1 MFVAGWAILAISA
14 WLEFFSFG
22 FTGLGSCFIFLHIT
36 AILFLRVY
44 SSVCPVVPCT
54 SSILLYVLLVNC
66 FPLFLFHTFM
76 AIFAFVVSPSP
87 SPYCR
92 PICSPTCVYSL
103 CSSTFSFCL
112 VPPFIL
118 RVSCSPVSETFRSTL
133 TPGIKSLI
141 NTHNQNKWIPSLF
154 FQKLTLSFEFL
165 FSLGLM
171 ILEKL
176 CKIW

>member
-1 MFVAGWAILAISA
+1 MIVSWYMFVAGWAILAISA
-14 WLEFFSFG
+14 WLELFSFG

-118 RVSCSPVSETFRSTL
+118 RVSCSSLCSTAA
-133 TPGIKSLI
+133 IKA
-141 NTHNQNKWIPSLF
+141 Q
-154 FQKLTLSFEFL
+154 FQKPFAAHWH
-165 FSLGLM
+165 
-171 ILEKL
+171 LESNL
-176 CKIW
+176 W

>member
-1 MFVAGWAILAISA
+1 MIVSWYMFVAGWAILAISA
-14 WLEFFSFG
+14 FG

-92 PICSPTCVYSL
+92 PICSLTCVYSL

-118 RVSCSPVSETFRSTL
+118 RVSCSSLCSTAA
-133 TPGIKSLI
+133 IKA
-141 NTHNQNKWIPSLF
+141 Q
-154 FQKLTLSFEFL
+154 FQKPFAAHWH
-165 FSLGLM
+165 
-171 ILEKL
+171 LESNL
-176 CKIW
+176 W

>member
-1 MFVAGWAILAISA
+1 MRFCGCRDD
-14 WLEFFSFG
+14 FSKDHTNNCKTSQSQSQQPESDSFSYQDSQ
-22 FTGLGSCFIFLHIT
+22 LG
-36 AILFLRVY
+36 LRVY
-44 SSVCPVVPCT
+44 SSVCPVMPCT

-103 CSSTFSFCL
+103 CSSAFSFCL

-118 RVSCSPVSETFRSTL
+118 RVSCSSLCSTAA
-133 TPGIKSLI
+133 IKA
-141 NTHNQNKWIPSLF
+141 Q
-154 FQKLTLSFEFL
+154 FQKPFAAH
-165 FSLGLM
+165 
-171 ILEKL
+171 
-176 CKIW
+176 